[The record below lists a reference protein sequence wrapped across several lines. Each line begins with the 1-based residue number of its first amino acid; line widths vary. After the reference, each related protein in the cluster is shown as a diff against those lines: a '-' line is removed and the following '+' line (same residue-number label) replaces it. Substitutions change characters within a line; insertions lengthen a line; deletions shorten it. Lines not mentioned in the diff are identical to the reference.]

1 MRAVRKRETPS
12 AAPARPARAPG
23 HWTGAALL
31 AATVIT
37 LATETY
43 LVVADRTVSGARV
56 PRTDQSFLVEGLG
69 QGHRISQTFVMRA
82 DGLDGIRLNAVA
94 QGETEGELALA
105 LYEVT
110 RDQESAAVG
119 GAERLLFRDRVAVD
133 TATRH
138 PTFLFAVP
146 PIDESAGRSY
156 RVDIWMPEPRPA
168 AGIGLWATD
177 GRSSEDGSLFIN
189 GLSGYAEL
197 VFEARATR
205 ATVWAGLGHRF
216 GGFGL
221 TLLLILAAV
230 AHAALFVG
238 LRAVVASAGVGAGLP
253 RSRDGTQSGS
263 ADSVNRDWATI
274 SQ

>member
-12 AAPARPARAPG
+12 AAPARHALAPG
-23 HWTGAALL
+23 RRIGAALL

-43 LVVADRTVSGARV
+43 LIVADRTVSGARV

-94 QGETEGELALA
+94 QGETDQGELALA

-110 RDQESAAVG
+110 WDQESAAVG

-146 PIDESAGRSY
+146 PSTS
-156 RVDIWMPEPRPA
+156 RPVA
-168 AGIGLWATD
+168 RT
-177 GRSSEDGSLFIN
+177 GSI
-189 GLSGYAEL
+189 SGC
-197 VFEARATR
+197 
-205 ATVWAGLGHRF
+205 
-216 GGFGL
+216 
-221 TLLLILAAV
+221 
-230 AHAALFVG
+230 
-238 LRAVVASAGVGAGLP
+238 
-253 RSRDGTQSGS
+253 RSRDPPPGS
-263 ADSVNRDWATI
+263 ACGRRMVARPRMGPCSSMA
-274 SQ
+274 